1 MARAAKDSDFGSGPI
16 VRTEGLSVALGG
28 RRVIDDVSLTIDE
41 GEIFVI
47 MGPSGSGKSTL
58 FKAML
63 GLAPAAAGRI
73 ALFGRG
79 LESLSRERLL
89 AMRRH
94 IGVAFQG
101 GALLNSMS
109 VLENVELPL
118 TRHTDLA
125 PNTIRIMSRMKLEMM
140 NLSDVEDRFPS
151 ELSGGMLKRASLAR
165 AVIMDPKL
173 LFFDE
178 PSAGLDPISAAELD
192 EHILNLRDAHQM
204 TIVIVTHEL
213 VSALKIADRI
223 AVIDRGRLVA
233 LGEPGSVRQSEHP
246 VVENLFAR
254 RPSSDETRLEGYL
267 DRLTL

>member
-1 MARAAKDSDFGSGPI
+1 MPASLEPDLTLNPVARVDD
-16 VRTEGLSVALGG
+16 VAVTLGG
-28 RRVIDDVSLTIDE
+28 RPVLNGVSLAVE
-41 GEIFVI
+41 QGEIFVI

-58 FKAML
+58 FRTML
-63 GLAPAAAGRI
+63 GLTPPAAGRI
-73 ALFGRG
+73 SLFGRG
-79 LESLSRERLL
+79 LHDLPPERLL
-89 AMRRH
+89 AMRKH

-101 GALLNSMS
+101 GALLNSMT

-140 NLSDVEDRFPS
+140 NLTDVEDRYPS

-192 EHILNLRDAHQM
+192 EHILNLRDAHHM
-204 TIVIVTHEL
+204 TIVVVTHEL
-213 VSALKIADRI
+213 HSALKIADRI
-223 AVIDRGRLVA
+223 AVLDSGGIVA
-233 LGEPGSVRQSEHP
+233 IGDPKTIQHTPHP
-246 VVENLFAR
+246 VVNNLFSR
-254 RPSSDETRLEGYL
+254 RPGSHDGRLDDYL
-267 DRLTL
+267 DRLTH